1 MNDFTKEELET
12 LHSCLDQCKFDDGED
27 DELMAKL
34 ESMIDKL
41 GGFAHEHQ
49 WIARNPTIQVE
60 GYGGKTHDYS
70 PVIIRCKTCGE
81 SYFS

>member
-12 LHSCLDQCKFDDGED
+12 LLSCLEQCKFHDGT
-27 DELMAKL
+27 DEPLIEKIL
-34 ESMIDKL
+34 SKIDL
-41 GGFAHEHQ
+41 CGEYAHQHK

-60 GYGGKTHDYS
+60 GYGGQLHDFS